1 MQIESI
7 ILLQIKNAHV
17 MIIFEI
23 KANTLIKF
31 EISKTFLF
39 QHMNINN
46 SIIMNS
52 ENKKIY
58 IYVHIQQRIIPARRL
73 KPIKISLLGPIAT
86 PKQFCSSIFPTD

>member
-58 IYVHIQQRIIPARRL
+58 IYMF
-73 KPIKISLLGPIAT
+73 T
-86 PKQFCSSIFPTD
+86 YNNE